1 MRYYLGIDPGKQ
13 GGVGVLA
20 EQSTP
25 APVMLVPTPMGVKD
39 YDIGQM
45 RLLLATVSHKQV
57 FAVIERAS
65 ARPGQGVVSMFEFGR
80 GYGIWLGLLGALE
93 VPYQIV
99 HPATWTKTMLK
110 GAPGEG
116 KERAY
121 LVARKLFPKWQ
132 PKKKKEQQ
140 LADALLLA
148 EYARR
153 INQGK

>member
-1 MRYYLGIDPGKQ
+1 MRYYIGIDPGKQ
-13 GGVGVLA
+13 GGLGVVA
-20 EQSTP
+20 DGES
-25 APVMLVPTPMGVKD
+25 VVFPTPMAGKD
-39 YDIGQM
+39 YDIGAM
-45 RLLLATVSHKQV
+45 RVILKKLSHIWV

-80 GYGIWLGLLGALE
+80 GYGIWLGLLAALE
-93 VPYQIV
+93 IPYQVV
-99 HPATWTKTMLK
+99 HPSTWTKAMLK

-132 PKKKKEQQ
+132 PKKKKERQ